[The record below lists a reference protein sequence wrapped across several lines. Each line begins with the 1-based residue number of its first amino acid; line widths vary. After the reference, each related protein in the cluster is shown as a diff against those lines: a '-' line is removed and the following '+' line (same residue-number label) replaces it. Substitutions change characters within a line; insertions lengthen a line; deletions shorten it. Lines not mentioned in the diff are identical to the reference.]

1 VKTTLADDTSDN
13 PVEVTVNVFVLD
25 TTLLVEGVP
34 ESSKGVPIATVLP
47 EGIEQDNPSGRFEYV
62 YLTVDTRDELDKD
75 GLFENVTGVIG
86 VGGEVINVCIVF
98 PDVVNVKRSG
108 KTPIDIELD
117 TTCPLEF
124 DPTNR

>member
-1 VKTTLADDTSDN
+1 MKTTLADDTSDN

-34 ESSKGVPIATVLP
+34 ESSKGVPIGTVLP

-86 VGGEVINVCIVF
+86 VGGEVINVCTVF

-108 KTPIDIELD
+108 KTPINIELD